1 MFAVKTAT
9 DSKKQKSDQN
19 KKKRY
24 QKAKISHA
32 IKKTRLTARKK
43 SNEKTTE
50 MRKKVVAENW
60 KREGGG

>member
-1 MFAVKTAT
+1 MFAVKAAT

-19 KKKRY
+19 KKTLP
-24 QKAKISHA
+24 KISCQQ
-32 IKKTRLTARKK
+32 KTRLTARKK

-50 MRKKVVAENW
+50 MRKKVVAEKW